1 MLYAFYQ
8 TAADWTLPMR
18 TWAAIGA
25 ATTGQGFSLGGEAS
39 AERWRAASALCEM
52 MSRAAL
58 SHRRPSFGIDEVKVG
73 NQLVPV
79 REEEVLA
86 TPFGTGVTSLGIP
99 LGLGLILLAIALTG
113 LYVRQANRHHDAQ
126 MAAIIRDHG
135 A

>member
-58 SHRRPSFGIDEVKVG
+58 SHRRPSFEIDKVKYG
-73 NQLVPV
+73 NEIGRAHV
-79 REEEVLA
+79 
-86 TPFGTGVTSLGIP
+86 
-99 LGLGLILLAIALTG
+99 
-113 LYVRQANRHHDAQ
+113 
-126 MAAIIRDHG
+126 
-135 A
+135 